1 MRTGG
6 RQTFASP
13 PPQLDRRRRHRPNP
27 SSKSGGFGHDAAT
40 ASAARACRTVAA
52 PCARGP
58 PRAAPQHDSPPPPLP
73 PLAQRGVHRDPRP
86 IHRDFR
92 RDRVGIA
99 TLEHSLAFGGVL
111 GAPGGLVVPGLRW
124 SSPVVLFSPQSVSL
138 KWRRGGRAPSRACAT
153 WRGLPA
159 APPAA
164 MRYHELPLA
173 CPHPRRPAWRMGLP
187 QVVTQLAHGCWQ
199 HRCHYRRDTACQHH
213 VRRGA
218 SGRCS
223 STSYRW

>member
-40 ASAARACRTVAA
+40 ASAARACRRVAA

-58 PRAAPQHDSPPPPLP
+58 PRAAPEHDSPPPPPP

-99 TLEHSLAFGGVL
+99 TLEHGLAFGGVL
-111 GAPGGLVVPGLRW
+111 GVHGGLVVPGLRR
-124 SSPVVLFSPQSVSL
+124 SSPVVLFYAQSAHIPRIIGALCRVSDL
-138 KWRRGGRAPSRACAT
+138 EQNADARSRKS
-153 WRGLPA
+153 RS
-159 APPAA
+159 
-164 MRYHELPLA
+164 R
-173 CPHPRRPAWRMGLP
+173 PRSILVNKNSL
-187 QVVTQLAHGCWQ
+187 QVPWGPGPNPIAHGCTSSQ
-199 HRCHYRRDTACQHH
+199 FQPTAAGL
-213 VRRGA
+213 GA
-218 SGRCS
+218 ECS
-223 STSYRW
+223 RLP

>member
-40 ASAARACRTVAA
+40 ASAARACRRVAA

-58 PRAAPQHDSPPPPLP
+58 PRAAPEHDSPPPPLP

-86 IHRDFR
+86 IHRDFP

-99 TLEHSLAFGGVL
+99 TLEHGLAFGGVL
-111 GAPGGLVVPGLRW
+111 GVHGGLVLPGLRR
-124 SSPVVLFSPQSVSL
+124 SSPVVLFYAQRSHSPRMF
-138 KWRRGGRAPSRACAT
+138 RRQTDKTSARRAKSAST
-153 WRGLPA
+153 T
-159 APPAA
+159 
-164 MRYHELPLA
+164 H
-173 CPHPRRPAWRMGLP
+173 HHQPRRRARARADPTPRNTDLRARS
-187 QVVTQLAHGCWQ
+187 
-199 HRCHYRRDTACQHH
+199 RIYRQTDRQTD
-213 VRRGA
+213 G
-218 SGRCS
+218 SM
-223 STSYRW
+223 